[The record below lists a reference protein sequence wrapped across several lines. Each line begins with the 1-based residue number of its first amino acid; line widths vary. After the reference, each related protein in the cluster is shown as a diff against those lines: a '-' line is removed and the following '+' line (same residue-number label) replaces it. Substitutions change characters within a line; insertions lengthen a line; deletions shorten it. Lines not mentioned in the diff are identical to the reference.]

1 MLASLVVLLGSCGEL
16 YEADEEG
23 GETIKATVTLS
34 QTTLSLMVGDE
45 YKIGVTLSPDTLKNK
60 ALFWE
65 SADTKVVSMQ
75 GDTLRAVAP
84 GETTVTV
91 SWPSQDVSGQAT
103 VTVLPVWQMATVTY
117 PYDMLVFASV
127 TVNGRAADDDCVVAV
142 FDEDGNL
149 RGVAQPRTDD
159 GISYMLLR
167 VYSPDGIAET
177 LFLRCYDRTRALV
190 SEAEATLT
198 FSANSLGAL
207 SDLYKI
213 EFE

>member
-127 TVNGRAADDDCVVAV
+127 TVNGHAADDDCVVAV

>member
-1 MLASLVVLLGSCGEL
+1 MLASLMVLLGSCGEL

-127 TVNGRAADDDCVVAV
+127 TVNGHAADDDCVVAV

>member
-167 VYSPDGIAET
+167 VYSPDGMTET
-177 LFLRCYDRTRALV
+177 LFPRCYDRTRALV
-190 SEAEATLT
+190 SEAETTLT